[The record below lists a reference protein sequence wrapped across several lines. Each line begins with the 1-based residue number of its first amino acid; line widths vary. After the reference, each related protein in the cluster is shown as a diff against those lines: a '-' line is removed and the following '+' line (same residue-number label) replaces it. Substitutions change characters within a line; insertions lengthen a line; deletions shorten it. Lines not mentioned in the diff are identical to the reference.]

1 MEFGDD
7 ERQKILKYVW
17 SLIWGQKRTYVT
29 LLIEKDVAWR
39 TVSHSSKSGVDVFR
53 K

>member
-7 ERQKILKYVW
+7 EKEKIFKCVW

-29 LLIEKDVAWR
+29 SLIEKDVARR
-39 TVSHSSKSGVDVFR
+39 TVSHSS
-53 K
+53 